1 MPKSTPAPR
10 FLTEL
15 LHARSPSGY
24 EFEAQAVFDRHVK
37 PAADTYASDALGN
50 RLATLRPDGD
60 PVLML
65 AGHMDELGLL
75 ITALV
80 DAIRR
85 PKTNGPKWMWILII
99 ILINLIGPIVY
110 FIVGRKEE

>member
-1 MPKSTPAPR
+1 M
-10 FLTEL
+10 
-15 LHARSPSGY
+15 SPS
-24 EFEAQAVFDRHVK
+24 FD
-37 PAADTYASDALGN
+37 
-50 RLATLRPDGD
+50 LATTIRQFLPLLI
-60 PVLML
+60 PIILI
-65 AGHMDELGLL
+65 ELGLM

-85 PKTNGPKWMWILII
+85 PRTNGPKWLWILVI